1 MKNLIEYDW
10 LELGETQAPRSC
22 SFDEDS
28 LAETD
33 ITEGTATT
41 ETTLVETNFYELQVS
56 WIDPHPLPRFLPIIG
71 WFRELLSRSLRDSL
85 PGIQILSS
93 ASHVTE

>member
-1 MKNLIEYDW
+1 

-56 WIDPHPLPRFLPIIG
+56 
-71 WFRELLSRSLRDSL
+71 
-85 PGIQILSS
+85 
-93 ASHVTE
+93 